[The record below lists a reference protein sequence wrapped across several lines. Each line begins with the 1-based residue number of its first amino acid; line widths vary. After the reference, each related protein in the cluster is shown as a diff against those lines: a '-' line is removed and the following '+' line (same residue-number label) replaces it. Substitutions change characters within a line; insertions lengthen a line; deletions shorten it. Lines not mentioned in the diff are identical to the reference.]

1 MIGVSLMYLKL
12 IQGNSTAF
20 SQDIYQAG
28 NYSRKESP
36 QQLRG
41 LFVNSKKIK
50 KIKTLNKGNISL
62 CLT

>member
-1 MIGVSLMYLKL
+1 MFDMIGVSLMYLKL

-41 LFVNSKKIK
+41 LLVNSKKI
-50 KIKTLNKGNISL
+50 
-62 CLT
+62 